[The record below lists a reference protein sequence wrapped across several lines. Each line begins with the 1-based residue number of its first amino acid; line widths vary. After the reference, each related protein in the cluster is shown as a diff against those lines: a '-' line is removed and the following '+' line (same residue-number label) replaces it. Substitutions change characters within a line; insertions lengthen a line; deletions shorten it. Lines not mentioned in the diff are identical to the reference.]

1 MASDEVRRTAPAA
14 DALARP
20 LRDLRISVTDNC
32 QFRCAYCIPREVFG
46 RDFAFLPREDLL
58 TFGELTRLARL
69 FAGLGVRKLRLTGG
83 EPRLRHVLER
93 LIAKLAAIGGIDDI
107 A

>member
-1 MASDEVRRTAPAA
+1 MIASDEVRRTAPVA

-20 LRDLRISVTDNC
+20 LRDLRISVTDRC
-32 QFRCAYCIPREVFG
+32 QFRCAYCMPRDVFG
-46 RDFAFLPREDLL
+46 RDFVFLPREDLL
-58 TFGELTRLARL
+58 TFGELTRLARV

-83 EPRLRHVLER
+83 EPLLRHVLEH
-93 LIAKLAAIGGIDDI
+93 LIAKLAAIGGI

>member
-1 MASDEVRRTAPAA
+1 MASDEVRRTALVA

-20 LRDLRISVTDNC
+20 LRGLADLGHRPLPVPL
-32 QFRCAYCIPREVFG
+32 RLLHAPRRV
-46 RDFAFLPREDLL
+46 RPDFVFLPREDLL
-58 TFGELTRLARL
+58 TFEELARLARV

-83 EPRLRHVLER
+83 EPLLRHVLEH
-93 LIAKLAAIGGIDDI
+93 LIAKLAAIGGI